1 MTISLKNVDDRLKV
15 LENKLTGSVI
25 GFPNWSKMTKLVNG
39 NKSDYTYTASSSCW
53 ILVSLLYPSYMECY
67 VNGVNIGRGGG
78 MPSTWES
85 NNTFILPI
93 NSGDKVRVVLTRY
106 SGGPHIWQIPV
117 KLYYN
122 LTVWLKGWW
131 SKWL

>member
-106 SGGPHIWQIPV
+106 SGGPHI
-117 KLYYN
+117 
-122 LTVWLKGWW
+122 
-131 SKWL
+131 